1 MQKDLSKLDKEELE
15 NYLISVVVS
24 SELSFEQ
31 KDAELH
37 RIYKEGIVVKGKAIA
52 KRLGVRARIPAY
64 EDWIW
69 QVKNII
75 LKGRI

>member
-1 MQKDLSKLDKEELE
+1 MQKDLSKLDKVELE

-37 RIYKEGIVVKGKAIA
+37 RIYEDGIVVKGKAIA
-52 KRLGVRARIPAY
+52 KRLDVRARIPAY
-64 EDWIW
+64 EDWLW
-69 QVKNII
+69 QVKNIT
-75 LKGRI
+75 LKGKI